1 MTVPAFVCNSHMAK
15 TLLTRAS
22 WNRLSTLDLA
32 IQPFVTA
39 MRLLYERLAI
49 DQRSCHESCND
60 GQTAVNGLW
69 LCTCLSSSTLDL
81 CNLHCPT
88 AIDHVNVV
96 KAYGRTVERIQIT
109 MMRKEERP
117 YGRDVTESTERTKW
131 PRLVSVGH
139 DGPLTVGQLSMVV
152 LEIL

>member
-1 MTVPAFVCNSHMAK
+1 MTGAWPFLMNGQTNERHGQDWEWRHDRRVVSNDHMTVPAFVCNSHMAK

-96 KAYGRTVERIQIT
+96 KAYGRTVERIQLKVDDEKT
-109 MMRKEERP
+109 YK
-117 YGRDVTESTERTKW
+117 
-131 PRLVSVGH
+131 L
-139 DGPLTVGQLSMVV
+139 L
-152 LEIL
+152 